1 MDLTQ
6 DMAAPAIISTSD
18 STLPEEDSDGKR
30 LWARRFDFPTGSTPM
45 GREVLRL
52 SASGRRMKPAIVRD
66 ITRLRL
72 VGWVRGFVLRTSDGL
87 HECPVAA
94 GDQYRVGVP
103 HDLHD
108 VPGLADALRPHHAH
122 LYSGEVQDGSAVLVK
137 LFPRPSLGRR
147 RVEYHGDV
155 VQGAR
160 KGLLQA
166 AEFGRPLTIL
176 GHERRL

>member
-52 SASGRRMKPAIVRD
+52 SASGRRMKPAFVRD
-66 ITRLRL
+66 ITRL
-72 VGWVRGFVLRTSDGL
+72 VEVRGFVLRTSDDL

-94 GDQYRVGVP
+94 GDKYRVCVP

-122 LYSGEVQDGSAVLVK
+122 LYTGEVQDGSAVLIK
-137 LFPRPSLGRR
+137 LLPRPSLGRR

-160 KGLLQA
+160 KRLLQA